1 MSKQRVFNVGDEVV
15 IRSREYGYREWQDH
29 RGIIDQIY
37 DRGREMKYRYIVK
50 DTEGEH
56 FELCTAEMKKVAS
69 SPELTV
75 MEDWS

>member
-29 RGIIDQIY
+29 RGIIDQIHS
-37 DRGREMKYRYIVK
+37 GSVLKYRYVVK
-50 DTEGEH
+50 DAEGGH

-69 SPELTV
+69 GPELTV